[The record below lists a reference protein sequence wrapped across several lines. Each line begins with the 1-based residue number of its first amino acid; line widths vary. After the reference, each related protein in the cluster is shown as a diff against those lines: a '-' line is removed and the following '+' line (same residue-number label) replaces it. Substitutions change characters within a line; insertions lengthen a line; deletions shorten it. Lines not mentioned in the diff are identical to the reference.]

1 MRMKRLAV
9 MIALAA
15 AVTLAPVS
23 SAFGQQNSDA
33 AALQGF
39 FSTSIYGLTT
49 TAVVGG
55 VVLTVI
61 LVMGAS
67 SEMETYMEQ
76 NAVAIQHDLYL
87 GAGETS
93 RDLAG
98 VFNVPEEN
106 YQQFATLL
114 FDNRHQLA
122 PLAVPGE
129 IDAVSAHKFVEIIV
143 ENMLRDRTL
152 APHVRSVFG

>member
-9 MIALAA
+9 VLALAA
-15 AVTLAPVS
+15 AVVLAPVS
-23 SAFGQQNSDA
+23 SAFGQYWSDGEEIVF
-33 AALQGF
+33 LYT
-39 FSTSIYGLTT
+39 STTYGATT
-49 TAVVGG
+49 TAIAGG

-93 RDLAG
+93 RDLAEA
-98 VFNVPEEN
+98 FNVPEEN
-106 YQQFATLL
+106 YQQFAALL
-114 FDNRHQLA
+114 FDNRNQLA
-122 PLAVPGE
+122 PLAEPGQ

-152 APHVRSVFG
+152 APHVRAVFG